1 MLTDPIA
8 DFLTRI
14 RNALM
19 MHHTVLSMP
28 SSSFKEA
35 ICKVLKDKGYI
46 RSYRVLSDKP
56 PQGVLQILLKYDRE
70 TQRSVITSLTRIS
83 KPSLRKYVGVMDLP
97 RVLNGLGIA
106 VLSTSKGVM
115 SDKEARKEGIGGE
128 VICYVH

>member
-1 MLTDPIA
+1 M
-8 DFLTRI
+8 
-14 RNALM
+14 
-19 MHHTVLSMP
+19 
-28 SSSFKEA
+28 
-35 ICKVLKDKGYI
+35 
-46 RSYRVLSDKP
+46 LSDTP

-106 VLSTSKGVM
+106 ILSTSKGVM

-128 VICYVH
+128 VICYIH